1 MPLILA
7 SLNSELMDIYVKGK
21 KGNPFPAAVGHKTG
35 KAYVNYVSQ
44 GMNAGG
50 GSFTSMPGGSVLGGD
65 LAEILGKVPTAS
77 GNITAANMATAFDS
91 CLSTFLSVHQTTIVT
106 APGKGALQM
115 ELMDLLSAPK
125 GHASLYATALARA
138 LNNFTLTAIVS
149 GVIPDTPGIPFT
161 GPIS

>member
-1 MPLILA
+1 MPLILP
-7 SLNSELMDIYVKGK
+7 SLQSELIDVFDKGR
-21 KGNPFPAAVGHKTG
+21 KGNPHPSPVGIKIA
-35 KAYVNYVSQ
+35 KAYVNYVSA
-44 GMNAGG
+44 GINAGG
-50 GSFTSMPGGSVLGGD
+50 GAFTNMAGGSALGDDLSRILDKIPTPSGD
-65 LAEILGKVPTAS
+65 
-77 GNITAANMATAFDS
+77 ITAANMATAFDT
-91 CLSTFLSVHQTTIVT
+91 CLATWLSVHQTTIVT
-106 APGKGALQM
+106 APGKGGLTF

>member
-1 MPLILA
+1 MPLILP
-7 SLNSELMDIYVKGK
+7 SLNSELIDIYNKGK

-35 KAYVNYVSQ
+35 KAYFNYVSA

-65 LAEILGKVPTAS
+65 LAEVLGKVPTAS
-77 GNITAANMATAFDS
+77 GMITATNIAKAVDK
-91 CLSTFLSVHQTTIVT
+91 CLATFLSVHQTTIVT